1 MALTGWTYRK
11 SHTITLES
19 GTVTDYTHPIVVKRT
34 TGTSSGNTVYV
45 GDKCKTDFADI
56 RFVDDELNELDYFI
70 SKTTEDTAIFWVL
83 IPSLS
88 SGDNTI
94 YVYYGNEDATSNS
107 SAEGIFP
114 LFFDTFASFDSD
126 AWDYEGSTPP
136 DCSDSRMA
144 INSDSGIV
152 TTKTAYNVGSV
163 EFIVLA
169 DVGMTSGVAVGFRLT
184 SDSNMGGQF
193 LYI

>member
-1 MALTGWTYRK
+1 VALTGWKYRR
-11 SHTITLES
+11 SHKITLAS
-19 GTVTDYTHPIVVKRT
+19 GSATNYTHPIIVKRT
-34 TGTSSGNTVYV
+34 TGTATGNVVYV

-56 RFVDDELNELDYFI
+56 RFTDAELTELDYFI
-70 SKTTEDTAIFWVL
+70 SKTTEETAIFWIL

-107 SAEGIFP
+107 SAEDVFP

-126 AWDYEGSTPP
+126 AWDYEGSVAP

-144 INSDSGIV
+144 ITSDCGIV
-152 TTKTAYNVGSV
+152 TTKTAYNVGCV
-163 EFIVLA
+163 EFIALVSMGY
-169 DVGMTSGVAVGFRLT
+169 DVAIGFRLT
-184 SDSNMGGQF
+184 SDTDMGGKF
-193 LYI
+193 IWI